1 MLERPEYTADAAP
14 LSVVTDPLRPSA
26 TPFTVAV
33 AVRASATAVLAAVR
47 LSAMVLALPLAVSM
61 ESFTL

>member
-1 MLERPEYTADAAP
+1 MLETPEYTADAAP

-26 TPFTVAV
+26 MPFTVAV

-47 LSAMVLALPLAVSM
+47 LSSIVLALPLAASM
-61 ESFTL
+61 DSFTL